1 MFHDK
6 RRKALYVFISL
17 LILAVGTFALNK
29 VINTGEDLPVLDEA
43 NSFVMEDAYYEPYDS
58 NNQKVKLLAF
68 FYTNC
73 PDICPLTMMDF
84 SLLQKDLEESHLFGT
99 EVELIA
105 ITLDPEVDTHEVIK
119 DYAENFNANREGW
132 RFLIGTPEE
141 TKRIA
146 DSFHM
151 KYKKVEGDYI
161 AHNTTMFL
169 IDQNNKI
176 RGLYDM
182 ANAKER
188 VDREEIMNSIE
199 KLVESKK

>member
-1 MFHDK
+1 M
-6 RRKALYVFISL
+6 RKKVSYVLISL
-17 LILAVGTFALNK
+17 IILAIGIFALNK
-29 VINTGEDLPVLDEA
+29 VLSTGKEMPVLDEA
-43 NSFVMEDAYYEPYDS
+43 VPFVMKDAYHESYDS

-84 SLLQKDLEESHLFGT
+84 SLLQQGLQESDLFGT
-99 EVELIA
+99 EVELVA
-105 ITLDPEVDTHEVIK
+105 ITLDPEVDTYDVIK
-119 DYAENFNANREGW
+119 DYAKNFNANRDGW
-132 RFLIGTPEE
+132 RFLRGSPEE

-188 VDREEIMNSIE
+188 VDTEEIMKSIE
-199 KLVESKK
+199 KLVQSK

>member
-1 MFHDK
+1 MNHDK
-6 RRKALYVFISL
+6 KRKALYVL
-17 LILAVGTFALNK
+17 MGLVVLAIGIFALNK
-29 VINTGEDLPVLDEA
+29 VISTGQDLPVLDEA
-43 NSFVMEDAYYEPYDS
+43 VPFVMEDAYHETYNS

-84 SLLQKDLEESHLFGT
+84 SLLQQELQKSNLFGT
-99 EVELIA
+99 EVELVA
-105 ITLDPEVDTHEVIK
+105 ITLDPEVDTFEVIK

-132 RFLIGTPEE
+132 RFLRGNPQE

-146 DSFHM
+146 DSYHM

-169 IDQNNKI
+169 IDQNNNI

-188 VDREEIMNSIE
+188 VDREEIMKAIE
-199 KLVESKK
+199 KLVPSKQ

>member
-1 MFHDK
+1 M
-6 RRKALYVFISL
+6 
-17 LILAVGTFALNK
+17 
-29 VINTGEDLPVLDEA
+29 VINTGEELPVLDEA
-43 NSFVMEDAYYEPYDS
+43 DPFVMKDAYHEPYDS

-84 SLLQKDLEESHLFGT
+84 SLLQQDLQELNLFGT
-99 EVELIA
+99 EVDLVA
-105 ITLDPEVDTHEVIK
+105 ITLDSEADTYEVIK
-119 DYAENFNANREGW
+119 EYAENFNADREGW
-132 RFLIGTPEE
+132 RFLRGNPEE

-146 DSFHM
+146 NSFHM

-176 RGLYDM
+176 RGLYEM
-182 ANAKER
+182 ANAKEK
-188 VDREEIMNSIE
+188 VDREEIMKSIE
-199 KLVESKK
+199 KLVQSEK

>member
-1 MFHDK
+1 MLK
-6 RRKALYVFISL
+6 KVSYVVISL
-17 LILAVGTFALNK
+17 VILAVGIFTLNK
-29 VINTGEDLPVLDEA
+29 VLNTGKEMPVLDDA
-43 NSFVMEDAYYEPYDS
+43 VPFVMMDAYHESYDS

-84 SLLQKDLEESHLFGT
+84 SLLQQDLQESGHFGT
-99 EVELIA
+99 EVELVA
-105 ITLDPEVDTHEVIK
+105 ITLDPEVDTYEVIK
-119 DYAENFNANREGW
+119 DYAKNFNANREGW
-132 RFLIGTPEE
+132 RFLRGSPEE

-188 VDREEIMNSIE
+188 VDREEIMKSIE
-199 KLVESKK
+199 KLVQSKK

>member
-1 MFHDK
+1 MTHEK
-6 RRKALYVFISL
+6 RRKASFVFIGL
-17 LILAVGTFALNK
+17 MILALGIFVLNK
-29 VINTGEDLPVLDEA
+29 VINTSEEMPVLDEA
-43 NSFVMEDAYYEPYDS
+43 VPFMIKDAYDEPYDS

-84 SLLQKDLEESHLFGT
+84 ALLQQELQKLNLFGT
-99 EVELIA
+99 EVDLVA
-105 ITLDPEVDTHEVIK
+105 ITLDPEVDTNEVIK

-132 RFLIGTPEE
+132 RFLRGSPEE

-188 VDREEIMNSIE
+188 VDREEIMKSIE
-199 KLVESKK
+199 KLVQSKK